1 MTKVIKLL
9 GNRGDAITR
18 ANSERRPIPTVS
30 GHELSRPRGSHSEP
44 VVSLA
49 RDGKEDRRIWFML
62 TNTEGAPYGGS
73 RSATKIR
80 IDPSVEDVDD
90 FRTLIHQIYVSNL
103 EGVTN
108 DMLLVYRNASA
119 LTSGSSLDCGLPLDG
134 LGQWSLDA
142 LIIVVPN
149 PITSRQ
155 MGSPRKNI
163 FRL

>member
-1 MTKVIKLL
+1 MKSADRGELIAKL
-9 GNRGDAITR
+9 
-18 ANSERRPIPTVS
+18 VS
-30 GHELSRPRGSHSEP
+30 S
-44 VVSLA
+44 A

-90 FRTLIHQIYVSNL
+90 FRTLMHQTYVSNL

-119 LTSGSSLDCGLPLDG
+119 LTSGSTADS
-134 LGQWSLDA
+134 
-142 LIIVVPN
+142 
-149 PITSRQ
+149 
-155 MGSPRKNI
+155 
-163 FRL
+163 